1 MLRRWLG
8 QYVQVLIAT
17 IPYRA
22 FPVTELGTLTGAE
35 MVINEKT
42 ALEYA
47 LGDSL
52 SGQRV
57 VVIVKNVGVN
67 ACADPLF
74 QASVQGIE
82 AGILLVVGDDPEA
95 KGSQT
100 AQDSRYYG
108 EMAELPVIEP
118 DKETWFYRR

>member
-1 MLRRWLG
+1 
-8 QYVQVLIAT
+8 
-17 IPYRA
+17 
-22 FPVTELGTLTGAE
+22 

-118 DKETWFYRR
+118 DKETCFTGVESALEDFGTLFPCCHAPAYAPAVRR